1 MNPHRHD
8 IEKLYAHLH
17 SGAQGLSQA
26 EATRR
31 LARYGANQIEK
42 IADQSLVGK
51 LLKEF
56 THFFALI
63 LWLAAGLA
71 FFAEWRDPGQGMA
84 MLGYAVLGVIIVNG
98 LFSFWQEYRAEKA
111 LAALRN
117 LLPRHTTALRDGRAV
132 QLPVAELVPGDVVL
146 LAAGDDVPADCRLIE
161 AFGVRVNTATLTGES
176 RPKARDITT
185 TSEEQVALRRDV
197 LHAGTSL
204 ISGEAKAMVY
214 ATGMHTE
221 FGNIARLTQT
231 LHEPLSPLQME
242 IARLSR
248 LVALFALMLGAVF
261 FLIGQWVGLSFWAN
275 LVFAIGIIVAN
286 VPEGLLPTVTL
297 SLALATQRMAKKNA
311 LVRHLPAVET
321 LGAASVI
328 CIDKTGTLTQN
339 RMSIRQVYF
348 SGELLDVGLGDALMP
363 LSRGREITSDL
374 PACGLSRM
382 ASSSIRGGDE
392 GSRSKAEL
400 AGVHSP
406 SSPTLL
412 PPAGEGSDSAAEPLF
427 AIMRHCHDLRRVEQ
441 NGQSVWQG
449 DPMEVAL
456 LQGAPAGPVFPRVD
470 EIPFDAERKRMSV
483 ICDTPQGH
491 VLYCKGAPETVL
503 PLCSEMLLQG
513 KIVALD
519 EASRASLVGT
529 QEQMTEQGLR
539 VIALAWRSQRD
550 GEFRRASSP
559 HPNPLPHAGEGANE
573 SLRDSHSSEA
583 ELIFAGLIGLVDP
596 PRPGV
601 TDAMATCHTAGV
613 RVIMITGDHPGTASA
628 LAREIGLTQ
637 QPLAVTGDTLR
648 TMSDADLQLLLDE
661 PDLLFARTSAEQ
673 KMRIVQALQRKGE
686 IVAATGD
693 GVNDAPALR
702 CADVGI
708 AMGIS
713 GTDVAKEAA
722 DIVLLDDHFATIVAA
737 IEEGRAVYD
746 NVRKFLTYILTSN
759 IPEIVPYLAFVL
771 FRIPLPLTIIQ
782 ILAVDLGTDMLPAL
796 ALGAERPDPD
806 VMRRPP
812 RPRSERLLNGGLLV
826 RAYLFLGPLEA
837 IAGMAAFFFVLQG
850 SGWEYGTALGLH
862 DHLYLQATTACL
874 SAIIAMQV
882 VNVFLCRHPTL
893 TAFRRSHRFNRLIV
907 YGIAFELMLLLLI
920 VYTPWGNALFG
931 TAPLEAGVWLFI
943 VPFGLGMLLAE
954 EARKAIVR
962 RKENRSPQPN

>member
-1 MNPHRHD
+1 VNQHRHP

-17 SGAQGLSQA
+17 SSAQGLAQT
-26 EATRR
+26 EAAQR
-31 LARYGANQIEK
+31 LEKYGANQIEK
-42 IADQSLVGK
+42 ITEQSFIGK

-71 FFAEWRDPGQGMA
+71 FFAEWNDPGQGMA
-84 MLGYAVLGVIIVNG
+84 MLGYAVLGVILING

-117 LLPRHTTALRDGRAV
+117 LLPQHTTALRDGRAV

-161 AFGVRVNTATLTGES
+161 AFGVRVNTANLTGES
-176 RPKARDITT
+176 KPMARDTSTT
-185 TSEEQVALRRDV
+185 IEEQPALRRDI

-221 FGNIARLTQT
+221 FGNIARLTQVAR
-231 LHEPLSPLQME
+231 EPLSPLQKE

-248 LVALFALMLGAVF
+248 LVALFATLLGVLF
-261 FLIGQWVGLSFWAN
+261 FLIGQMIGLSFWAN

-297 SLALATQRMAKKNA
+297 SLAMATQRMAKKNA

-328 CIDKTGTLTQN
+328 CSDKTGTLTQN
-339 RMSIRQVYF
+339 RMSIRQVFY
-348 SGELLDVGLGDALMP
+348 SGALLTPGELAA
-363 LSRGREITSDL
+363 T
-374 PACGLSRM
+374 
-382 ASSSIRGGDE
+382 
-392 GSRSKAEL
+392 
-400 AGVHSP
+400 
-406 SSPTLL
+406 
-412 PPAGEGSDSAAEPLF
+412 AAEPLY

-441 NGQSVWQG
+441 NGQSIWLG

-456 LQGAPAGPVFPRVD
+456 LEGVPSNGVIFPRLD
-470 EIPFDAERKRMSV
+470 EIPFDTERKRMSV
-483 ICDTPQGH
+483 ICATPQGH
-491 VLYCKGAPETVL
+491 MLYCKGAPESVL
-503 PLCSEMLLQG
+503 PLCSAMLLQG
-513 KIVALD
+513 KILPLD
-519 EASRASLVGT
+519 EASRTKLLSAH
-529 QEQMTEQGLR
+529 EDMTERGLR
-539 VIALAWRSQRD
+539 VIALAYRS
-550 GEFRRASSP
+550 
-559 HPNPLPHAGEGANE
+559 LPQHAAEPE
-573 SLRDSHSSEA
+573 T

-596 PRPGV
+596 PREGV
-601 TDAMATCHTAGV
+601 PEAVRRCHEAGI
-613 RVIMITGDHPGTASA
+613 RVIMITGDHPHTASA
-628 LAREIGLTQ
+628 LAREIGLAQ
-637 QPLAVTGDTLR
+637 NPFAVTGDRLR
-648 TMSDADLQLLLDE
+648 TMSETDLQLLLDE
-661 PDLLFARTSAEQ
+661 PELIFARTGADQ

-686 IVAATGD
+686 IVAVTGD
-693 GVNDAPALR
+693 GVNDAPALK

-722 DIVLLDDHFATIVAA
+722 DIILLDDHFATIVAA

-759 IPEIVPYLAFVL
+759 VPEIVPYLAFVL

-796 ALGAERPDPD
+796 ALGAEKPDPD
-806 VMRRPP
+806 IMRRPP
-812 RPRSERLLNGGLLV
+812 RPRSERLLDWGTLL

-837 IAGMAAFFFVLQG
+837 VAGMAAFFFVLHGGDWQ
-850 SGWEYGTALGLH
+850 YGAMLGLH
-862 DHLYLQATTACL
+862 DNLYLQATTACL

-882 VNVFLCRHPTL
+882 VNVMLCRHPSMS
-893 TAFRRSHRFNRLIV
+893 AFGRGHRRNRLIW
-907 YGIAFELMLLLLI
+907 YGICFELLLLVLI
-920 VYTPWGNALFG
+920 GYTPWGNALFG
-931 TAPLEAGVWLFI
+931 TAPLGVEVWLSI
-943 VPFGLGMLLAE
+943 VPFGIGMLLLE
-954 EARKAIVR
+954 ELRKAVVR
-962 RKENRSPQPN
+962 WRKG